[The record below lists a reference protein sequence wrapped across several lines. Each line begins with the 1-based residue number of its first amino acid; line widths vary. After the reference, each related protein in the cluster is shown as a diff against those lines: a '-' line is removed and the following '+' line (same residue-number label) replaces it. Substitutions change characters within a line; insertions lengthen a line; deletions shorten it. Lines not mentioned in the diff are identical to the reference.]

1 MAIQDSGSNYQF
13 YDKKIRPNVNR
24 SSFQLDYLSTF
35 TANQGALIP
44 YRIQETLPNSEY
56 NLSLECLSRA
66 INVPKVIL
74 QSRQR
79 IFFHEYHTYFQQMWP
94 EWSTFMSKGVSGK
107 VVKLLP
113 RIRFSIG
120 GRMTAYYLR
129 NYYSVTSS
137 QLLVDNDSPYL
148 RNEILNW
155 FGLGFGSLADYLGF
169 PTPQSIH
176 DGLDSIFANLKANFE
191 HYQNA
196 TSSNIYVDFDAFP
209 FFAYYS
215 IYRNFYLNWNLN
227 STDKKYFPDN
237 VNDFALLDP
246 DVGDNIFYACWDAA
260 RNIDW
265 NSYPDRSN
273 LSLPAKGS
281 FGLIKYRNFVDDYF
295 TAALPWP
302 MRGDVPELSLD
313 GTATMENVPVGV
325 RDENGKFQP
334 LSSLMRIVNVG
345 NGFFPDGTNGTA
357 LTNILDANPGLAGV
371 PVTNLSQQNAWEPFT
386 IGGLYS
392 NTDTGLTEDLNAR
405 LSLPLYANAKS
416 APINYVSGFT
426 WEMIRNLSTATLI
439 AEKMAR
445 TNGSYKEF
453 IQTFFNDVPSNQVN
467 NVPRYVGGTFQPIVY
482 TEVLQTSSDSNTPL
496 GTPGA
501 KGISSSDDYIGKVYS
516 NDYGLILGILS
527 IMPDTYYSQGLRRQN
542 LYEVQEDFYLPER
555 AELGMQ
561 GVLKGELFFT
571 GNDSQDNSLF
581 GYQNRY
587 DEWRYRSNEIH
598 GEVANPNNKSY
609 FPFTQS
615 RYFTGAPVLSN
626 EFVTTRNNIRRD
638 YLTSLKEVDFLVQ
651 VANKCTAVQPLPYRA
666 VPVGL
671 KD

>member
-13 YDKKIRPNVNR
+13 YDKKIRPNVQR

-35 TANQGALIP
+35 TANQGVLVP
-44 YRIQETLPNSEY
+44 YRVQETLPNSEY

-66 INVPKVIL
+66 INVPKVVL

-79 IFFHEYHTYFQQMWP
+79 IFFHEYHLSYQQMWP

-113 RIRFSIG
+113 KIRFCLS
-120 GRMTAYYLR
+120 AYYVRYFLTRFDIKSSDSLTSSDSPALR
-129 NYYSVTSS
+129 NRI
-137 QLLVDNDSPYL
+137 LLK
-148 RNEILNW
+148 
-155 FGLGFGSLADYLGF
+155 FGLGFGSLCDYLGF
-169 PTPQSIH
+169 PTPPAVYDFI
-176 DGLDSIFANLKANFE
+176 DKVFIDLKLNFSDHSASVGAE
-191 HYQNA
+191 KVYF
-196 TSSNIYVDFDAFP
+196 DFDAFP
-209 FFAYYS
+209 FFAYFS
-215 IYRNFYLNWNLN
+215 VFRNYYLNWNLN
-227 STDKKYFPDN
+227 SGNKDYFPDN
-237 VNDFALLDP
+237 INDFALVDP
-246 DVGDNIFYACWDAA
+246 DLESNIWFADWTSAKSYDEAA
-260 RNIDW
+260 Y
-265 NSYPDRSN
+265 SSATS
-273 LSLPAKGS
+273 LSALARLA
-281 FGLIKYRNFVDDYF
+281 FGVSKYRNFVDDYF
-295 TAALPWP
+295 TSSLPWP
-302 MRGDVPELSLD
+302 MRGDVPGLSIDGIANLD
-313 GTATMENVPVGV
+313 KVDVGAVVNGVDVPLNIGLNYDPTFALGSLSNIRVGTQNSDVLNQSKVDGNALDPWAVFAIT
-325 RDENGKFQP
+325 NGSNIQYDGLGNLPESYPLRTLSSQP
-334 LSSLMRIVNVG
+334 LT
-345 NGFFPDGTNGTA
+345 F
-357 LTNILDANPGLAGV
+357 
-371 PVTNLSQQNAWEPFT
+371 
-386 IGGLYS
+386 
-392 NTDTGLTEDLNAR
+392 
-405 LSLPLYANAKS
+405 
-416 APINYVSGFT
+416 VSGFT

-453 IQTFFNDVPSNQVN
+453 IKTFFDDVPSNQVN
-467 NVPRYVGGTFQPIVY
+467 NVPRYIGGSFQPIVY
-482 TEVLQTSSDSNTPL
+482 TEVLQTSSDADTPL
-496 GTPGA
+496 GTVGA

-516 NDYGLILGILS
+516 NDYGVILGILS

-561 GVLKGELFFT
+561 GILKGELFFT
-571 GNDSQDNSLF
+571 GDDAVDNALF

-587 DEWRYRSNEIH
+587 DEWRYRANEIH

-626 EFVTTRNNIRRD
+626 AFVSTESNIRRD
-638 YLTSLKEVDFLVQ
+638 YLTSLDEVDFLIQ